1 MDKFDIK
8 YYAKIMFKVLIIAFI
23 GLCLFGAF
31 KLAVFYVPFLIAIL
45 ISTMIEPLIKLF
57 MKKCKL
63 KRKTA
68 SIISLL
74 IFAVIIT
81 VILVFLISSI
91 IVESKAL
98 LDELNGPA
106 NNIYNWSMDF
116 INNIKD
122 GNITIPE
129 EVLQAIQGA
138 LNGILESAKDI
149 LVGALSGIANF
160 ATSIPT
166 AITYAVITI
175 LAIVFICLDRDY
187 VFKMAKKHLPEQW
200 LVKAREIVDKTWT
213 ISWNYIKAEA
223 KLSGLCFIF
232 VLVGL
237 TLLDIFG
244 FNVKYYVLM
253 AIFIGFVDLIPLLGA
268 GTVMIPW
275 AIYLYFTGNI
285 PLAIAVVVLWGVW
298 TIIKQIIEPKFVSE
312 QMGMHP
318 IFTLLGMYTGFKL
331 VGVVGLILG
340 PIVFL
345 IIKNV
350 FNDLFERGI
359 VKTFFEL
366 K

>member
-31 KLAVFYVPFLIAIL
+31 KLVVFYIPFLIAIL
-45 ISTMIEPLIKLF
+45 ISTMIEPLIKFF

-63 KRKTA
+63 KRKTS

-81 VILVFLISSI
+81 VILAFLISSI
-91 IVESKAL
+91 IIESKAL

-106 NNIYNWSMDF
+106 NNIYNWSMDL
-116 INNIKD
+116 INNVKS
-122 GNITIPE
+122 GNIVIPE

-138 LNGILESAKDI
+138 LNGILGSAKDI
-149 LVGALSGIANF
+149 LVGGLSGIANF

-166 AITYAVITI
+166 AITYGVITI

-200 LVKAREIVDKTWT
+200 LIKAKEIVNKTWI
-213 ISWNYIKAEA
+213 ISWKYVKAEA
-223 KLSGLCFIF
+223 KLSGLCFIL
-232 VLVGL
+232 VLAGL
-237 TLLDIFG
+237 TLFDIFG
-244 FNVKYYVLM
+244 LNVKYFVLM

-285 PLAIAVVVLWGVW
+285 PLAIAVVVLWIVW
-298 TIIKQIIEPKFVSE
+298 AVIKQMIEPKFVSK

-331 VGVVGLILG
+331 VGVAGLILG

-345 IIKNV
+345 IVKNV

-366 K
+366 E